1 MKTYEFQ
8 GKNVEKAIA
17 QGLKELNKSQYD
29 VDIKILESGG
39 LFKKAKVQIIVNDE
53 DDFASQIKSEINAEL
68 DSSKE
73 KPKVAEK
80 ELEAKVEAKAEKK
93 AEKKVAEKLEDKSI
107 SNDNVVKPVVIETVV
122 QETITVESDNQDQPK
137 PAKQR
142 VYSANKGTKEFLKGL
157 FEKLGVE
164 ATVEIVEEDEHTK
177 ALVQT
182 EKAGLV
188 IGHKG
193 EALSAIQY
201 LANIVEQKQNR
212 YAKRVIVDVADYRE
226 KRDDSLKDLADRMA
240 RKVLK
245 YKKSVKL
252 SPMNAYDRRI
262 VHTYLQNFKGVTTH
276 SVGVEPHRCLIIDV
290 DRS

>member
-8 GKNVEKAIA
+8 GRNVEKAIA
-17 QGLKELNKSQYD
+17 QGLKELGKSQYD

-39 LFKKAKVQIIVNDE
+39 LFKKAKVQITVNDE
-53 DDFASQIKSEINAEL
+53 DDFANQLKSEIKSEIAE
-68 DSSKE
+68 DN
-73 KPKVAEK
+73 
-80 ELEAKVEAKAEKK
+80 
-93 AEKKVAEKLEDKSI
+93 
-107 SNDNVVKPVVIETVV
+107 SNDNGNQEKVVEVVEEVCV
-122 QETITVESDNQDQPK
+122 VESDNNSIVTETVIEEVVSDDSQSVEQSVVQP
-137 PAKQR
+137 KQR
-142 VYSANKGTKEFLKGL
+142 VYANNKGTKEFLTGV
-157 FEKLGVE
+157 FEKMGVDV
-164 ATVEIVEEDEHTK
+164 TMEIVEEDEHSK
-177 ALVQT
+177 VIIST
-182 EKAGLV
+182 EKAGLI

-201 LANIVEQKQNR
+201 LANIIEQKHNR

-240 RKVLK
+240 RKVLR
-245 YKKSVKL
+245 YKKSIKL
-252 SPMNAYDRRI
+252 NPMNAYDRRI